1 MEKLGIIYKNISTL
15 VNILKGETMGRIAGI
30 RIKNYGSLKNIQIGK
45 LLSDRKG
52 KELANMNAVIGQSG
66 TGKSTLAD
74 AFGFLADCLE
84 KGVEIACDLKGR
96 GGYEKIISQGADEP
110 IEFEIYYRETSNDPP
125 ITYELSIGLDR
136 YERPIVEK
144 ERLRQRRTG
153 ERYGRPMSFLFLEY
167 GVGYAFKGDNSG
179 LDEEEN
185 QEIGDKVVVE
195 LADPRQLGIVTLG
208 ELREHPRI
216 VKFKNFLKN
225 WFLCYFSPAAAREI
239 PNAGPQ
245 KYLNGLGNNVN
256 NVAQFLYREDPK
268 DFLKVLQDIQTKL
281 PGIKEIKPIKLEN
294 GQLVLEFLEQ
304 GFDRPF
310 YSQKMSD
317 GTLKLFA
324 YYLLLHEKDAR
335 PLVFIEEPENGLYHK
350 YLADLALQMKNS
362 IKGMYSKQLFIT
374 THSPFFVNALPP
386 DEVWVLEKQK
396 DGFSTIKRASDFQ
409 HVRQLCEEGI
419 ELGDL
424 WYSDYFG

>member
-1 MEKLGIIYKNISTL
+1 
-15 VNILKGETMGRIAGI
+15 MGRIAGI
-30 RIKNYGSLKNIQIGK
+30 RIKNYGTLKNVKMGRI
-45 LLSDRKG
+45 LFDATE
-52 KELANMNAVIGQSG
+52 KELTNMNAIIGQSG

-84 KGVEIACDLKGR
+84 KGAETACDLNNR
-96 GGYEKIISQGADEP
+96 GGYEKIVSQGAKGS
-110 IEFEIYYRETSNDPP
+110 IEFEIYYRETSNEPP
-125 ITYELSIGLDR
+125 ITYELSIGIDKNDR
-136 YERPIVEK
+136 PVVEK
-144 ERLRQRRTG
+144 ERLRQRRAN

-167 GVGYAFKGDNSG
+167 GKGFAFKGNNSG
-179 LDEEEN
+179 LREEDN
-185 QEIGDKVVVE
+185 MEIGEKVDVE

-225 WFLCYFSPAAAREI
+225 WFLCYFSPTAAREI

-245 KYLNGLGNNVN
+245 KYLNRLGNNVN
-256 NVAQFLYREDPK
+256 NVAQFLYRENPK
-268 DFLKVLQDIQTKL
+268 DFEKVLKSIQTKL
-281 PGIKEIKPIKLEN
+281 PGIQEIKPIKLQN

-304 GFDRPF
+304 GFREPF

-324 YYLLLHEKDAR
+324 YYLLLYEKDAR

-350 YLADLALQMKNS
+350 YLADLASQMKNS
-362 IKGMYSKQLFIT
+362 IKGTYSKQLFIT
-374 THSPFFVNALPP
+374 THSPFFVNSLSPE
-386 DEVWVLEKQK
+386 EVWVLEKK
-396 DGFSTIKRASDFQ
+396 ENGFSIVTRASEFK
-409 HVRQLCEEGI
+409 HVKQLCESDI

>member
-1 MEKLGIIYKNISTL
+1 
-15 VNILKGETMGRIAGI
+15 MGRIAGI
-30 RIKNYGSLKNIQIGK
+30 RIKNYGSLKNVKMGR
-45 LLSDRKG
+45 LLFDATE
-52 KELANMNAVIGQSG
+52 KELTNMNAIIGQSG

-84 KGVEIACDLKGR
+84 KGAETACDLNNR
-96 GGYEKIISQGADEP
+96 GGYEKIVSQGAKGS
-110 IEFEIYYRETSNDPP
+110 IEFEIYYRETSNEPP
-125 ITYELSIGLDR
+125 ITYELSIGIDKNDR
-136 YERPIVEK
+136 PVVEK
-144 ERLRQRRTG
+144 ERLRQRRAN

-167 GVGYAFKGDNSG
+167 GKGFAFKGNNSG
-179 LDEEEN
+179 LREEDN
-185 QEIGDKVVVE
+185 MEIGEKVDVE

-225 WFLCYFSPAAAREI
+225 WFLCYFSPTAAREI

-245 KYLNGLGNNVN
+245 KYLNRLGNNVN
-256 NVAQFLYREDPK
+256 NVAQFLYRENPK
-268 DFLKVLQDIQTKL
+268 DFEKVLKSIQTKL
-281 PGIKEIKPIKLEN
+281 PGIQEIKPIKLQN

-304 GFDRPF
+304 GFREPF

-324 YYLLLHEKDAR
+324 YYLLLYEKDAR

-350 YLADLALQMKNS
+350 YLADLASQMKNS
-362 IKGMYSKQLFIT
+362 IKGTYSKQLFIT
-374 THSPFFVNALPP
+374 THSPFFVNSLSPE
-386 DEVWVLEKQK
+386 EVWVLEKK
-396 DGFSTIKRASDFQ
+396 ENGFSIVTRASEFK
-409 HVRQLCEEGI
+409 HVKQLCESDI

>member
-1 MEKLGIIYKNISTL
+1 
-15 VNILKGETMGRIAGI
+15 MGRISGI
-30 RIKNYGSLKNIQIGK
+30 RIKNYGSLKNVKLGK
-45 LLSDRKG
+45 VLSDGTKE
-52 KELANMNAVIGQSG
+52 KELTNINAIIGESG

-84 KGVEIACDLKGR
+84 KGVETACDLNGR
-96 GGYEKIISQGADEP
+96 GGYESIISQGVSDP
-110 IEFEIYYRETSNDPP
+110 IEFEIYYRETSNESP
-125 ITYELSIGLDR
+125 ITYELAISLDKTG
-136 YERPIVEK
+136 RPIVEK
-144 ERLRQRRTG
+144 ERLRQRRAN
-153 ERYGRPMSFLFLEY
+153 ERYGQPMSFLFLDH
-167 GVGYAFKGDNSG
+167 GKGFAFKGNNTG
-179 LDEEEN
+179 FLEN
-185 QEIGDKVVVE
+185 ENKEIGDKVEVE

-208 ELREHPRI
+208 ELKEHPRI

-225 WFLCYFSPAAAREI
+225 WYLCYFSPTSAREI

-245 KYLNGLGNNVN
+245 KYLNRLGNNVN

-268 DFLKVLQDIQTKL
+268 GFLKVLKNIQTKL
-281 PGIKEIKPIKLEN
+281 PGIKEIKPVKLQN
-294 GQLVLEFLEQ
+294 GQLVLEFLER
-304 GFDRPF
+304 GFNKPF

-350 YLADLALQMKNS
+350 YLAELASEMKTS
-362 IKGMYSKQLFIT
+362 IKGIYSKQLFIT
-374 THSPFFVNALPP
+374 THSPFFVNALSP
-386 DEVWVLEKQK
+386 DEVWVLRKQE
-396 DGFSTIKRASDFQ
+396 DGFSTITRASDFDY
-409 HVRQLCEEGI
+409 VRQLYESEV

>member
-1 MEKLGIIYKNISTL
+1 
-15 VNILKGETMGRIAGI
+15 MGRIAGI
-30 RIKNYGSLKNIQIGK
+30 RIKNYGTLKNVKMGR
-45 LLSDRKG
+45 LLFDATE
-52 KELANMNAVIGQSG
+52 KELTNMNAIIGQSG

-84 KGVEIACDLKGR
+84 KGAETACDLNNR
-96 GGYEKIISQGADEP
+96 GGYEKIVSQGAKGS
-110 IEFEIYYRETSNDPP
+110 IEFEIYYRETSNEPP
-125 ITYELSIGLDR
+125 ITYELSIGIDKNDR
-136 YERPIVEK
+136 PVVEK
-144 ERLRQRRTG
+144 ERLRQRRAN

-167 GVGYAFKGDNSG
+167 GKGFAFKGNNSG
-179 LDEEEN
+179 LREEDN
-185 QEIGDKVVVE
+185 MEIGEKVDVE

-225 WFLCYFSPAAAREI
+225 WFLCYFSPTAAREI

-245 KYLNGLGNNVN
+245 KYLNRLGNNVN
-256 NVAQFLYREDPK
+256 NVAQFLYRENPK
-268 DFLKVLQDIQTKL
+268 DFEKVLKSIQTKL
-281 PGIKEIKPIKLEN
+281 PGIQEIKPIKLQN

-304 GFDRPF
+304 GFREPF

-324 YYLLLHEKDAR
+324 YYLLLYEKDAR

-350 YLADLALQMKNS
+350 YLADLASQMKNS
-362 IKGMYSKQLFIT
+362 IKGTYSKQLFIT
-374 THSPFFVNALPP
+374 THSPFFVNSLSPE
-386 DEVWVLEKQK
+386 EVWVLEKK
-396 DGFSTIKRASDFQ
+396 EDGFSIVTRASEFK
-409 HVRQLCEEGI
+409 HVKQLCESDI

>member
-1 MEKLGIIYKNISTL
+1 
-15 VNILKGETMGRIAGI
+15 MGRIAGI
-30 RIKNYGSLKNIQIGK
+30 RIKNYGTLKNVKMGR
-45 LLSDRKG
+45 LLFDATE
-52 KELANMNAVIGQSG
+52 KELTNMNAIIGQSG

-84 KGVEIACDLKGR
+84 KGAETACDLNNR
-96 GGYEKIISQGADEP
+96 GGYEKIVSQGAKGS
-110 IEFEIYYRETSNDPP
+110 IEFEIYYRETSNEPP
-125 ITYELSIGLDR
+125 ITYELSIGIDKNDR
-136 YERPIVEK
+136 PVVEK
-144 ERLRQRRTG
+144 ERLRQRRAN

-167 GVGYAFKGDNSG
+167 GKGFAFKGNNSG
-179 LDEEEN
+179 LREEDN
-185 QEIGDKVVVE
+185 MEIGEKVDVE

-225 WFLCYFSPAAAREI
+225 WFLCYFSPTAAREI

-245 KYLNGLGNNVN
+245 KYLNRLGNNVN
-256 NVAQFLYREDPK
+256 NVAQFLYRENPK
-268 DFLKVLQDIQTKL
+268 DFEKVLKSIQTKL
-281 PGIKEIKPIKLEN
+281 PGIQEIKPIKLQN

-304 GFDRPF
+304 GFREPF

-324 YYLLLHEKDAR
+324 YYLLLYEKDAR

-350 YLADLALQMKNS
+350 YLADLASQMKNS
-362 IKGMYSKQLFIT
+362 IKGTYSKQLFIT
-374 THSPFFVNALPP
+374 THSPFFVNSLSPE
-386 DEVWVLEKQK
+386 EVWVLEKK
-396 DGFSTIKRASDFQ
+396 ENGFSIVTRASKFK
-409 HVRQLCEEGI
+409 HVKQLCESDI